1 MAMLILLTD
10 RFCHHLWLK
19 WKSPNTKPVVLST
32 MQVGV
37 ETVGNIA
44 TNTYELSFYNPNNR
58 ILSGKLKF
66 GLLDGVS
73 VIDYALDIKGKY
85 RYSSIVPK
93 AKATEAYENTI
104 RQKIDPALLEKT
116 VGNNFKVHLYPIP
129 KKGYKKIKII
139 TQELLKSKKN
149 NFIYQIPFSTAKRL
163 KKLSVSIKVAN
174 LDKKPAVNKAIRG
187 IKVDKSSTGFYIN
200 FEKTNYR
207 LDQPFYVNIPV
218 ENKDKIYIQKG
229 ESANYFLVQTKLKQ
243 KIKNR
248 KLPTKIAILWNNSFS
263 NKDRD
268 FKKEMEFLKEYTK
281 KIKSIG
287 IVEFFT
293 FSNKKAKQEKY
304 RFCPNNTSDYDKK
317 ASMCFIQY
325 NSKKLLSMRYD
336 GTTDFS
342 HIDISRIDADE
353 ILLFSN
359 GVKTIFD
366 GDMQNIDKPIT
377 VINSSKNADYNTLK
391 KYAKI
396 SNGRFIDLSRQTAK
410 EGFENFQQQ
419 KIKISFKNSSSNL
432 TDIFNSNLSK
442 DNIFIVGKF
451 DNSDSKLM
459 ADFNMPGKKFTKT
472 YDLKNAVKVENIDR
486 IWASKKIDDLK
497 LHNKTNKDQILKLA
511 QKHKILIKEA
521 SMIVLDRVEDYV
533 EYEIPPPADLMAKYK
548 KLLKQKIDKKLYE
561 KEQAMVESIKAMQQ
575 QKAWYNKTYPKT
587 KPKPTKNK
595 SKRYNK
601 SRGSASSGLM
611 NPNVEL
617 KSVNEELDDISD
629 EFNEPAS
636 QANKAPK
643 IIIKLKSFNPN
654 SPYMDKIKSKK
665 KTNWLQAYYQQKLKY
680 LKQPMFYV
688 DVADLFYNNKTTKNK
703 AVQIL
708 LNVVELDFD
717 NPEYLRIVGF
727 KLMEFEKYHLAVRM
741 FEKIKELRPFEPQS
755 FRDLALA
762 QQHATDYGGAVKNL
776 YHILTH
782 TWHNRFR
789 GIKIVAINELNQIIT
804 MNKTTPNKKI
814 FIDYSM
820 VDKRLIYQMPTDVR
834 VVIN

>member
-1 MAMLILLTD
+1 
-10 RFCHHLWLK
+10 
-19 WKSPNTKPVVLST
+19 V
-32 MQVGV
+32 
-37 ETVGNIA
+37 
-44 TNTYELSFYNPNNR
+44 FY
-58 ILSGKLKF
+58 
-66 GLLDGVS
+66 
-73 VIDYALDIKGKY
+73 
-85 RYSSIVPK
+85 
-93 AKATEAYENTI
+93 TI
-104 RQKIDPALLEKT
+104 Q
-116 VGNNFKVHLYPIP
+116 
-129 KKGYKKIKII
+129 
-139 TQELLKSKKN
+139 Q
-149 NFIYQIPFSTAKRL
+149 Q
-163 KKLSVSIKVAN
+163 
-174 LDKKPAVNKAIRG
+174 
-187 IKVDKSSTGFYIN
+187 
-200 FEKTNYR
+200 
-207 LDQPFYVNIPV
+207 
-218 ENKDKIYIQKG
+218 
-229 ESANYFLVQTKLKQ
+229 
-243 KIKNR
+243 
-248 KLPTKIAILWNNSFS
+248 
-263 NKDRD
+263 
-268 FKKEMEFLKEYTK
+268 
-281 KIKSIG
+281 
-287 IVEFFT
+287 
-293 FSNKKAKQEKY
+293 
-304 RFCPNNTSDYDKK
+304 
-317 ASMCFIQY
+317 
-325 NSKKLLSMRYD
+325 KLLSMRYD

-680 LKQPMFYV
+680 IEQPMFYV
-688 DVADLFYNNKTTKNK
+688 DVADLFYNNVATDDITTT
-703 AVQIL
+703 IL
-708 LNVVELDFD
+708 FNVLELDFD
-717 NPEYLRIVGF
+717 NPEYMRIVAF
-727 KLMEFEKYHLAVRM
+727 KLMEFEKYHLAVRV

-762 QQHATDYGGAVKNL
+762 QIKTGDFHQKILAMDNL

-782 TWHNRFR
+782 TWNRFTD
-789 GIKIVAINELNQIIT
+789 IKIVVINEFN
-804 MNKTTPNKKI
+804 NI
-814 FIDYSM
+814 FSDFSK
-820 VDKRLIYQMPTDVR
+820 DKRAKYQSCCIYDSRLIYQMPTDVR
-834 VVIN
+834 VVINWSTDNSDIDLWIIDPYGEKTFYSKKISRIGGKISNDITGGYGPEEFIIKDAVKGKYTIKIHYYGDSRQKAATPVTVQAKLFTNFSKSGQKEKTIILRLGKKSRKIKVGEFVY